1 MNKTILNGRKT
12 WNSHMRL
19 QLSQGVRPAL
29 QILLFTHTPAQKLP
43 FPIFLRGCVADL
55 LNLCPHIRPTPPAYL
70 SLLLFC
76 LLFPPSSLK
85 SQILPPFSPLQ
96 RAKAKSGK
104 NPRSIWSWN
113 PHSCPLACLYVLPVA
128 LKPPLECLPLS
139 MHLRDAGRARSLSW
153 LSRDMS

>member
-12 WNSHMRL
+12 WNSHMRP

-29 QILLFTHTPAQKLP
+29 QILLFTPPSPETALP
-43 FPIFLRGCVADL
+43 HFLTLLVADL
-55 LNLCPHIRPTPPAYL
+55 LNLCLHVPPTPPAYL
-70 SLLLFC
+70 SFLLFC

-85 SQILPPFSPLQ
+85 RQILPSFPPLE

-113 PHSCPLACLYVLPVA
+113 PHSCPLACLYALPVA
-128 LKPPLECLPLS
+128 LKPPLHVPS
-139 MHLRDAGRARSLSW
+139 SLHAPQGCRQSQVTV
-153 LSRDMS
+153 LAF